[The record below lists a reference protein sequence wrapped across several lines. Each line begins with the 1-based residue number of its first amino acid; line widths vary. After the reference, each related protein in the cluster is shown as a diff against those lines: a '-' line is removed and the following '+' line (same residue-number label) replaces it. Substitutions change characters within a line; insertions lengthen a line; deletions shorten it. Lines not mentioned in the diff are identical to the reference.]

1 MDKFLVKT
9 PRVKLDKDVEV
20 ASSKKQLKQK
30 TIHSLKGVVV
40 VEDIERLKSKLVLS
54 SQSPSVLISS
64 LQELG
69 KKIPPRNVLEST
81 KIGHTVNKLRRHPDE
96 DVAKE
101 ARTVYIKW
109 KHFYKEHLSRPQIEV
124 VCDTKTQ
131 NFRNR
136 GKKLL
141 SEALRVEIGHE
152 IVEAVEREAFHQ
164 HKRLVNPAY
173 RRSVRNMVFKLMHT
187 DDIRNSLL
195 GGELSVENFVEQ
207 YKKA

>member
-9 PRVKLDKDVEV
+9 PRVKSDTGNV
-20 ASSKKQLKQK
+20 ASSSRKQLKQK

-40 VEDIERLKSKLVLS
+40 VEDIERLKSKLELS
-54 SQSPSVLISS
+54 SQSTSVLISS
-64 LQELG
+64 LQQLG
-69 KKIPPRNVLEST
+69 KKIPPRNVLVST
-81 KIGHTVNKLRRHPDE
+81 KIGHTVNKLRRHPEE

-101 ARTVYIKW
+101 AKAVYIKW

-124 VCDTKTQ
+124 MCDTKTQ

-152 IVEAVEREAFHQ
+152 IIEAVEKEAFYQ
-164 HKRLVNPAY
+164 HRRLISPAY

-187 DDIRNSLL
+187 DEVRNSLL
-195 GGELSVENFVEQ
+195 GGQLSVEDFVKQ
-207 YKKA
+207 HNKV